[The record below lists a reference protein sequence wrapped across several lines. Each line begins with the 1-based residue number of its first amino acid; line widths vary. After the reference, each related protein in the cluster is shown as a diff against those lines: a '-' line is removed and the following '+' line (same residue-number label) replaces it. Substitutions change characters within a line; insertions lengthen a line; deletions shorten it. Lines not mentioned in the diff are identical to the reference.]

1 MYCVIVTVDR
11 FIIHMHV
18 YRQKLTQVLDHDS
31 SGVSKH
37 LGQIA
42 DSMYEWKGRL
52 AEELGLT
59 KADVAAIEMK
69 HPTDL
74 KLQT

>member
-1 MYCVIVTVDR
+1 MR
-11 FIIHMHV
+11 ERLIITFLFNIH
-18 YRQKLTQVLDHDS
+18 RQKLNQVLDFDN

-42 DSMYEWKGRL
+42 DSMYEWEGPV
-52 AEELGLT
+52 AEALDLT
-59 KADVAAIEMK
+59 KADVAAIIKK

>member
-1 MYCVIVTVDR
+1 MN
-11 FIIHMHV
+11 
-18 YRQKLTQVLDHDS
+18 

-42 DSMYEWKGRL
+42 DSMYEWEGPV
-52 AEELGLT
+52 AEALDLER
-59 KADVAAIEMK
+59 ADVAAIVKK

>member
-1 MYCVIVTVDR
+1 M
-11 FIIHMHV
+11 
-18 YRQKLTQVLDHDS
+18 LDHGS
-31 SGVSKH
+31 SGVSKL

-42 DSMYEWKGRL
+42 DSMYEWEGRL

-59 KADVAAIEMK
+59 KADVAAIVKK

-74 KLQT
+74 KLQA